1 MINNDSLQINNI
13 NTSGPQIN
21 ALDVY
26 LPNTS
31 TFSDTLNFSLA
42 YNPDLGR
49 VSLMGPGR
57 STDTNDTIALSNVL
71 APNGLLIASANKFDI
86 QAGNPVDASYLFL
99 NSESSLAFA
108 TRGVPY
114 LGSLTINAAPP
125 LGQPFA
131 GDSYLTGPDWGNYGY
146 EPGDTITIS
155 GANKVDPT
163 TAFTIE
169 AIVGDNLYLNT
180 ALPSN
185 ELGNDTDVTVATPP
199 TTPELEGT
207 TLDLHASGPG
217 SSISGAIDTT
227 NLEGSTQ
234 NGNITLENV
243 SSAGS
248 PPPLSLEVINAGTG
262 TIQLDANGPIEQG
275 DGELTAGAVDLVTT
289 GLGSGIGVAG
299 SPIKT
304 TIDGE
309 LTATTNDGG
318 VFIADSGPGL
328 TIDSIVADQGGQ
340 APVVSEWSSRLQQHA
355 QQFHSNLRFWGRRRL
370 DQLDRPHRTEL
381 RYGHR

>member
-199 TTPELEGT
+199 T
-207 TLDLHASGPG
+207 
-217 SSISGAIDTT
+217 
-227 NLEGSTQ
+227 
-234 NGNITLENV
+234 
-243 SSAGS
+243 
-248 PPPLSLEVINAGTG
+248 
-262 TIQLDANGPIEQG
+262 
-275 DGELTAGAVDLVTT
+275 
-289 GLGSGIGVAG
+289 
-299 SPIKT
+299 
-304 TIDGE
+304 
-309 LTATTNDGG
+309 
-318 VFIADSGPGL
+318 
-328 TIDSIVADQGGQ
+328 
-340 APVVSEWSSRLQQHA
+340 
-355 QQFHSNLRFWGRRRL
+355 HS
-370 DQLDRPHRTEL
+370 
-381 RYGHR
+381 